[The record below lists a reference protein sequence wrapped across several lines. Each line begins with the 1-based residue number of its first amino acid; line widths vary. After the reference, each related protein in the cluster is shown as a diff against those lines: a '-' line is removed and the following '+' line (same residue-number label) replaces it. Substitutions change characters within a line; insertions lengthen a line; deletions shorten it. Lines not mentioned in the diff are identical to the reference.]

1 MNTEK
6 APLAPERIYDNW
18 AKRNVY
24 FEVALEDSV
33 IRQIAD
39 YGSGATK
46 FNSAKGYQ
54 LGGGY
59 EVYILA
65 FFIGLY
71 SNKKRPIE
79 GDKKTFGQPIQHWGN
94 LESRGERKAYSRL
107 RDYIFAAAIARTDI
121 DLLAVERGNI
131 PLSTAISALIKTMD
145 EYANYGL
152 HLLQDKLEEDKHFFT
167 SNTSFLSIFIPLFK
181 EINSTNEN
189 REEVDEE
196 DEPDSLD

>member
-1 MNTEK
+1 MNNEK
-6 APLAPERIYDNW
+6 VPQVPERIYDNW

-24 FEVALEDSV
+24 FEVDLEDSV

-46 FNSAKGYQ
+46 FNTAKGYQ

-71 SNKKRPIE
+71 SNKKRPIV

-107 RDYIFAAAIARTDI
+107 REYIFAAAIARTDI

-181 EINSTNEN
+181 GINSIDEN
-189 REEVDEE
+189 TEEVEE
-196 DEPDSLD
+196 DDEPDSLD

>member
-1 MNTEK
+1 MNNEK
-6 APLAPERIYDNW
+6 APQAPERIYDNW

-24 FEVALEDSV
+24 FETELEESV

-46 FNSAKGYQ
+46 LNASRGYS

-65 FFIGLY
+65 FFLGLY
-71 SNKKRPIE
+71 SNKRRPIE
-79 GDKKTFGQPIQHWGN
+79 GEKKTFGQAIQYWGN

-107 RDYIFAAAIARTDI
+107 RDFIFAAAVAKTDI
-121 DLLAVERGNI
+121 DLLAVERGEI
-131 PLSTAISALIKTMD
+131 PLSNAISALIKTMD
-145 EYANYGL
+145 EYANFGF
-152 HLLQDKLEEDKHFFT
+152 HLLLDKLEEDKHFFT
-167 SNTSFLSIFIPLFK
+167 NNSSFLSLFIPLFK
-181 EINSTNEN
+181 NINSKHEDNLV
-189 REEVDEE
+189 EEDN